1 MTVLVLSPLSPARQ
15 SEMESLWE
23 VHRLDRAEDPEA
35 MLDAVGPRVRAVV
48 TDGHK
53 GLTAAQVARLPR
65 LGLVASGSAGLEGI
79 DRGAL
84 DARGVPLTNPSAA
97 LAEEVA
103 DLAMALTL
111 AAWKRLPAMDS
122 FVRGGDWARGEFPLG
137 RALGGRT
144 MGILGLGTIGAAIAR
159 RAEAFGLRLAY
170 HARRPRETAIDY
182 EPTLRGL
189 AERSDI
195 LMVVVPGGAATKGMV
210 DAVVLEA
217 LGPRGLL
224 VNVARGSVVDEPA
237 LIAALEE
244 GRLGMAAL
252 DVMWNE
258 PRPDPRLVRL
268 PNVLLTPHVGSA
280 TEETRDA
287 MSANVLAT
295 LRAFSEGRP
304 LVSPV

>member
-1 MTVLVLSPLSPARQ
+1 MTVLVLAPLSPSRQ
-15 SEMESLWE
+15 AEMEALWE
-23 VHRLDRAEDPEA
+23 VHRLDRAGDPEA
-35 MLDAVGPRVRAVV
+35 MLEAVGPRVRAVV

-111 AAWKRLPAMDS
+111 AAWKRLPAMDA
-122 FVRGGDWARGEFPLG
+122 FVRSGDWAKGEFPLG
-137 RALGGRT
+137 RALQGRT

-170 HARRPRETAIDY
+170 HSRRRRDSPLDY
-182 EPTLRGL
+182 EPTLMGL

-210 DAVVLEA
+210 DAEVLDA

-224 VNVARGSVVDEPA
+224 VNVARGSVVDEGA
-237 LIAALEE
+237 LIAALGD

-252 DVMWNE
+252 DVMWGE
-258 PRPDPRLVRL
+258 PRPDPRLTRL

-287 MSANVLAT
+287 MSANVLQN
-295 LRAFSEGRP
+295 LRAFFQGRP

>member
-1 MTVLVLSPLSPARQ
+1 MTVLVLAPLTPARQ
-15 SEMESLWE
+15 AEMEALWE
-23 VHRLDRAEDPEA
+23 VHRLDRAPDPEA
-35 MLDAVGPRVRAVV
+35 MLAEVGPRVRAVV
-48 TDGHK
+48 TDGHR

-65 LGLVASGSAGLEGI
+65 LALVASGSAGLEGI

-103 DLAMALTL
+103 DLALALTL
-111 AAWKRLPAMDS
+111 AAWKRLPAMDAH
-122 FVRGGDWARGEFPLG
+122 VRSGAWARGEFPLG
-137 RALGGRT
+137 RTLQGRC

-170 HARRPRETAIDY
+170 HARRARETPIAY

-195 LMVVVPGGAATKGMV
+195 LVVVVPGGPATRGMV
-210 DAVVLEA
+210 DAEVLDA

-237 LIAALEE
+237 LVAALAE

-252 DVMWNE
+252 DVMWDE
-258 PRPDPRLVRL
+258 PRPDPRLTAL

-287 MSANVLAT
+287 MSANVLRN
-295 LRAFSEGRP
+295 LRALFEGRP